1 MFGYLPNGYYF
12 CRVKLIIQKIMN
24 KKEREEILYEI
35 RKERADVKTKLSIFS
50 YFLRVGANNEDEIN
64 ELLDRLNELKY
75 LEEKVK
81 KM

>member
-1 MFGYLPNGYYF
+1 
-12 CRVKLIIQKIMN
+12 MN

-35 RKERADVKTKLSIFS
+35 KKERAEAKTKLSIFS
-50 YFLRVGANNEDEIN
+50 YFLRAGTNHEDEIN
-64 ELLDRLNELKY
+64 ELLNRLSELKD